1 MKISLFT
8 AILLLFTS
16 PVRANIDAIDGMYLV
31 SPKGISQVSSS
42 GAKDRHGNYTV
53 EIKRAFDSQRMVVYD
68 NTAILYRRLSNQT
81 QIASLQCF

>member
-31 SPKGISQVSSS
+31 SPKGIPQVSSS
-42 GAKDRHGNYTV
+42 GAKDKHGNYTV
-53 EIKRAFDSQRMVVYD
+53 EINVVESVYPRYY
-68 NTAILYRRLSNQT
+68 TKGLLIARGWWSTTT
-81 QIASLQCF
+81 Q